1 MQKYQSFRE
10 RRKMEN
16 EITAKNYLEQLRQLD
31 CDITIQ
37 MLDIKKTEER
47 ISSLGAPQTEKVNT
61 SGTSDKT
68 ADLGVQLTE
77 LQQEAA
83 KKCEEWAKIK
93 TETLKVL
100 NCMSGKKGKKY
111 QQVLSLYYL
120 QNMTLSKT
128 ARIMRIS
135 YQWASSLRDEAVA
148 EFDRLRHELG
158 LCGAASD
165 KHISHDTR

>member
-1 MQKYQSFRE
+1 MQKYQSLRE

-16 EITAKNYLEQLRQLD
+16 EMSAKDYLKQLRQLD

-37 MLDIKKTEER
+37 MLDLKKTEER
-47 ISSLGAPQTEKVNT
+47 ISSLGAPQTENVST

-68 ADLGVQLTE
+68 AALGMQLAE

-83 KKCEEWAKIK
+83 KKCEEWAKLKI
-93 TETLKVL
+93 ETLEVI
-100 NCMSGKKGKKY
+100 NRMDGKKAQKY
-111 QQVLSLYYL
+111 QQVLNLYYL

-135 YQWASSLRDEAVA
+135 YQWASNLRDEAVA

-158 LCGAASD
+158 LCGVASD